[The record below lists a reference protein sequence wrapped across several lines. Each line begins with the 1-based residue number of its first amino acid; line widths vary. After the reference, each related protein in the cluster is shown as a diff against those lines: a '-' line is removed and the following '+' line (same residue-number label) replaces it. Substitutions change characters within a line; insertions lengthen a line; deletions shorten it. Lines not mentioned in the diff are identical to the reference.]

1 MLWLVITIGA
11 VVGVDL
17 VGKDQGIKS
26 GRLELGRGKSIGESE
41 AVISFIWSGDQGINR
56 QLQPNSYSHLLSL
69 FSHLPVV
76 PHTSHHG

>member
-26 GRLELGRGKSIGESE
+26 GRLELGRGKSLIRRE
-41 AVISFIWSGDQGINR
+41 
-56 QLQPNSYSHLLSL
+56 
-69 FSHLPVV
+69 
-76 PHTSHHG
+76 